1 MKKFYIPLLAIAAI
15 VSCNKAEVLQVNSDN
30 AIAFDTP
37 FVENAT
43 KAMYSEENLFTS
55 FKVYGTV
62 SDGTQTSNI
71 FAGVDVIGS
80 GLGASGTWAYNEA
93 YKQYWA
99 EGKKYN
105 FTALVGTALMD
116 EITTDANGMPTSV
129 TYSVAKQEDIL
140 YAKSDQYIGLA
151 ANNPTVEF
159 TFNHLLSKAK
169 FTFINGFES
178 SSNMDV
184 TISNIQITN
193 AASTATVTLPD
204 SWGAATS
211 ANATVEFGNGEAKI
225 SPNVSTESTSEML
238 LIPNP
243 ENIITDL
250 SISFKVTLSTGDV
263 TLSEK
268 THTASVSVNLQPG
281 YSYNFVGTLSGTS
294 ESLEEIEFTV
304 AGLPDW
310 TEYDADAETEG
321 VQNPEIQ

>member
-43 KAMYSEENLFTS
+43 KAMYSEDNLFTS

-80 GLGASGTWAYNEA
+80 GLGADGQWKYDEA

-99 EGKKYN
+99 VGKKYN
-105 FTALVGTALMD
+105 FTALVGTAEMD
-116 EITTDANGMPTSV
+116 KITTDANGMPTSV
-129 TYSVAKQEDIL
+129 TYSVANQEDIL

-169 FTFINGFES
+169 FTFKNEFES
-178 SSNMDV
+178 SSKMDV
-184 TISNIQITN
+184 TISDIQITN

-204 SWGAATS
+204 SWRTATS
-211 ANATVEFGNGEAKI
+211 EDATVKFGNGKAKI
-225 SPNVSTESTSEML
+225 SPNGSTESTSEML

-243 ENIITDL
+243 KDATTNL
-250 SISFKVTLSTGDV
+250 NISFKVTLSTGNV
-263 TLSEK
+263 TLSEN
-268 THTASVSVNLQPG
+268 THKASVSVNLQPG

-294 ESLEEIEFTV
+294 ESLEVIEFTV
-304 AGLPDW
+304 AGLPGW
-310 TEYDADAETEG
+310 TEYDADAE
-321 VQNPEIQ
+321 IQ